1 MLQPLSSHPLLG
13 SLKAPFRWLQGLSI
27 AMLLVGTGMT
37 GCSLMPPSEAQGEA
51 RAKDESVA
59 VDAQVAQTSELSNRI
74 EYVGTTRPYRQVSL
88 RSQVAG
94 QLLDLRVDVG
104 DAVNRGEFL
113 GQLDDRVLAATVNEV
128 EAEVAVRQSE
138 VVSLQADV
146 DNARAQ
152 AEQERLK
159 LQQARSDAQRLQ
171 QLLKEGA
178 ITEQQAELATT
189 NAKTAEQALRAT
201 EQQVRNR
208 QQAVIAAQRR
218 IEVQNALVT
227 QEQGRQAFT
236 VLRSPIN
243 GVVLSKSLE
252 MGDLAQVGT
261 EVLKLGDFNQV
272 KVEVQVS
279 ELELA
284 NIRVGQSA
292 QVRLDARPKETLTG
306 RVTRISPAANPS
318 DRLVPIEITMPNPD
332 GQIGSGLLARVK
344 FGQRNQS
351 KIVVPEVALNL
362 DQPRGKSRN
371 ADRSTQSGQA
381 PRRRSMGSGGSGG
394 AGSANDSNSGAN
406 ASGSKPQSTTG
417 TLFVIQRE
425 GEQTKVAK
433 RTVQLGDRADGQ
445 VEVLGG
451 LAAGESIVVRSSG
464 ELAEGQPVRLSILSE
479 QPTENRKR

>member
-1 MLQPLSSHPLLG
+1 MIASLLLG
-13 SLKAPFRWLQGLSI
+13 AGI
-27 AMLLVGTGMT
+27 T
-37 GCSLMPPSEAQGEA
+37 GCRLMPPSEAQGEP
-51 RAKDESVA
+51 RAKKNDSVA
-59 VDAQVAQTSELSNRI
+59 VDTQVIQTSDLSNQI

-88 RSQVAG
+88 RSQGAG

-104 DAVNRGEFL
+104 DRVSRGQFL
-113 GQLDDRVLAATVNEV
+113 GQLDDRVVAATVNEA

-138 VVSLQADV
+138 AVSLQADV

-152 AEQERLK
+152 TEQERIK

-171 QLLKEGA
+171 QLFKEGA
-178 ITEQQAELATT
+178 ISEQQVELANT
-189 NAKTAEQALRAT
+189 NVKTAEQALRAT

-227 QEQGRQAFT
+227 QEQERQSFS

-243 GVVLSKSLE
+243 GVVLAKALE

-261 EVLKLGDFNQV
+261 EVLQLGDFSQV

-284 NIRVGQSA
+284 KIRVGQTA

-306 RVTRISPAANPS
+306 RVTLISPAANPS
-318 DRLVPIEITMPNPD
+318 DRLVPVEITMPNPD

-344 FGQRNQS
+344 FAQRNQS

-362 DQPRGKSRN
+362 DQPGGKARN
-371 ADRSTQSGQA
+371 ADRAGKPGQA
-381 PRRRSMGSGGSGG
+381 PQQRSTGSMKSGGPG
-394 AGSANDSNSGAN
+394 ASNSSN
-406 ASGSKPQSTTG
+406 SKPLSKTATI
-417 TLFVIQRE
+417 FVAERD

-445 VEVLGG
+445 VEVLSG
-451 LAAGESIVVRSSG
+451 LAIGESIVVRSSG
-464 ELAEGQPVRLSILSE
+464 ELAEGQSVRLSLLSE
-479 QPTENRKR
+479 KPIDHRQR

>member
-1 MLQPLSSHPLLG
+1 MLGAFKARGKWLQRLLITVFLLG
-13 SLKAPFRWLQGLSI
+13 SGGL
-27 AMLLVGTGMT
+27 V
-37 GCSLMPPSEAQGEA
+37 GCSLMPPSEAQGDP
-51 RAKDESVA
+51 RSQDDSVA
-59 VDAQVAQTSELSNRI
+59 VDTQVAQTSELADRI

-88 RSQVAG
+88 RSQGAG

-104 DAVNRGEFL
+104 DSVSRGQFL
-113 GQLDDRVLAATVNEV
+113 GQLDDRVLAATVNEA

-138 VVSLQADV
+138 AVSLQADV

-152 AEQERLK
+152 AEQERIK

-171 QLLKEGA
+171 QLFKEGA
-178 ITEQQAELATT
+178 ISEQQVELANT

-227 QEQGRQAFT
+227 QEQERQSFS

-243 GVVLSKSLE
+243 GVVLAKALE

-261 EVLKLGDFNQV
+261 EVLKLGDFSQV

-284 NIRVGQSA
+284 KIRVGQTA

-318 DRLVPIEITMPNPD
+318 DRLVPVEITMPNPD
-332 GQIGSGLLARVK
+332 GQIGSGLLARVQ

-362 DQPRGKSRN
+362 DQPGGKSRN
-371 ADRSTQSGQA
+371 ADRAGKPGPA
-381 PRRRSMGSGGSGG
+381 PRRSTGSMKSGGPG
-394 AGSANDSNSGAN
+394 ASNSSN
-406 ASGSKPQSTTG
+406 SKPLSKTATI
-417 TLFVIQRE
+417 FVAERD

-433 RTVQLGDRADGQ
+433 RTVQLGDRADGH
-445 VEVLGG
+445 VEVLSG
-451 LAAGESIVVRSSG
+451 LAIGESIVVRSSG
-464 ELAEGQPVRLSILSE
+464 ELAEGQSVRLSLLSE
-479 QPTENRKR
+479 KPTDNRQR